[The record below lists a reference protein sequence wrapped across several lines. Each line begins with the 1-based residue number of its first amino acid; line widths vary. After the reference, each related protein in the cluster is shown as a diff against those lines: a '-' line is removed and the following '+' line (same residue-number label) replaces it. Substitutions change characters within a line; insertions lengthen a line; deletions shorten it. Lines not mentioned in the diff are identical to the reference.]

1 MGRYTNPRDVYFG
14 AGAISELSVLR
25 GRRKAVIVTGGASM
39 RRIGALDKLE
49 KVLQSSGMETS
60 LYEGIEPD
68 PSVETVE
75 KGAEFLKKEKPDVI
89 AAIGGGS
96 AIDAAKA
103 MWVMYEHPE
112 LSFEDIVKPF
122 SLPPM
127 RGKAI
132 FAAIPSTSGTASEVT
147 AFSVITDRKTN
158 IKYPLADF
166 EMTPDIAVLD
176 TDLTVSM
183 PPELCANTG
192 LDALTHSIEAYVAS
206 ARSAFTDAMALESI
220 VIIFEYLQES
230 YRGKREAREM
240 LHIAQCMAGMA
251 FSSAL
256 LGIAHS
262 LAHKTGA
269 VFSIPHGMCNAILLP
284 SVIEYNAQVVS
295 GRYAC
300 IARRLGLCG
309 GTDKLLAER
318 LIAEVKRLRTL
329 LNVPSSYK
337 EAGVA
342 EELFLREKE
351 RIVKNAMLDPC
362 TACNPRPIT
371 EGEMLLLLEHAY
383 YGK

>member
-14 AGAISELSVLR
+14 AGAISELSVLK
-25 GRRKAVIVTGGASM
+25 GRKKAVIVTGGASM
-39 RRIGALDKLE
+39 RRIGALEKLQ
-49 KVLQSSGMETS
+49 KVLEDSGIETA

-75 KGAEFLKKEKPDVI
+75 KGAKFLEKENPDVI

-103 MWVMYEHPE
+103 MWVMYEHPG
-112 LSFEDIVKPF
+112 LTFEEIVKPF
-122 SLPPM
+122 ALPPM

-166 EMTPDIAVLD
+166 GMTPDIAVLD
-176 TDLTVSM
+176 TDLPVSM
-183 PPELCANTG
+183 PFDLCANTG

-206 ARSAFTDAMALESI
+206 ARSPFTDAMALESI
-220 VIIFEYLQES
+220 VIIFENLLES
-230 YRGKREAREM
+230 CNGDRSAREM
-240 LHIAQCMAGMA
+240 MHIAQCMAGMA

-269 VFSIPHGMCNAILLP
+269 MFSIPHGMCNAILLP
-284 SVIEYNAQVVS
+284 HVIEFNEKEAEA
-295 GRYAC
+295 RYAV
-300 IARRLGLCG
+300 IARRLGLAG
-309 GTDKLLAER
+309 GTDRLLVKN
-318 LIAEVKRLRTL
+318 LISEIIKLRTL
-329 LNVPSSYK
+329 ADVPSSYK
-337 EAGVA
+337 EAGVS
-342 EELFLREKE
+342 EELFIREKE
-351 RIVKNAMLDPC
+351 NIVKNAIQDPC
-362 TACNPRPIT
+362 TGCNPRSIT
-371 EGEMLLLLEHAY
+371 ESEMLSLLERAY